1 MGIIGQGG
9 KNVEERLETSRVPR
23 LVTGVCS
30 GMGSSQFRGS
40 WKTGLDVGMSDGRCR
55 GLRHGHGMVVRRQG
69 RQGLELKARGR
80 VLAHTALT
88 EPWLHPSPELALPP
102 SLIWSRALEKVE
114 VALVSSSGFLPC
126 TVLRLRCSADS

>member
-9 KNVEERLETSRVPR
+9 KNVEEKLETSRVPR

-30 GMGSSQFRGS
+30 RMGSSQFRGS
-40 WKTGLDVGMSDGRCR
+40 WKTGLDVGVSDGRCR

-80 VLAHTALT
+80 VFAHTALT
-88 EPWLHPSPELALPP
+88 EPWLHHSPELALPHL
-102 SLIWSRALEKVE
+102 SFGVGHWKRSRWLWLA
-114 VALVSSSGFLPC
+114 AQDFCPAWC
-126 TVLRLRCSADS
+126 CI